1 MSEQLNEILA
11 RIHAEVSAASAERP
25 HLNIPME
32 DLRLL
37 IQSFEILH
45 SEREELRRR
54 VDQHEDVM
62 EAVTVF
68 IEAYR
73 DKYKNYGSGGV
84 RPSAV
89 LRREVWRIWAAMN
102 GHIVVNDS
110 DF

>member
-1 MSEQLNEILA
+1 MSEQLNEIIA
-11 RIHAEVSAASAERP
+11 RIRVEVSAGSAERA
-25 HLNIPME
+25 HVAVPME

-37 IQSFEILH
+37 VQSFETLH

-54 VDQHEDVM
+54 AELHADVI

-68 IEAYR
+68 IDAYR

-89 LRREVWRIWAAMN
+89 LRHEVWRVYAAIR
-102 GHIVVNDS
+102 GLPIANDS
-110 DF
+110 MF

>member
-1 MSEQLNEILA
+1 MNDQLNEIIA
-11 RIHAEVSAASAERP
+11 RIRAEVTAGSAERP
-25 HLNIPME
+25 HLSVPTE

-37 IQSFEILH
+37 VQSFEILH

-54 VDQHEDVM
+54 VDQHADVM
-62 EAVTVF
+62 EAVVVF

-89 LRREVWRIWAAMN
+89 LRREVWRIWAAMH
-102 GHIVVNDS
+102 GHAIVTDS
-110 DF
+110 SF